1 MYYYWCTPRAPLG
14 NIGVDVFLVQ
24 VTVGEPDAAV
34 DLLEPIADGN
44 RMCVE
49 YTHVSANVPASF
61 AAPGMFPG
69 LSLPKFGKKAKE
81 ESGPKMR
88 QVRRFTPSL
97 AGQLQPP

>member
-1 MYYYWCTPRAPLG
+1 ML
-14 NIGVDVFLVQ
+14 Q

-34 DLLEPIADGN
+34 DLLEPIAEDN

-61 AAPGMFPG
+61 AAPGIFPG
-69 LSLPKFGKKAKE
+69 LSLPKFGKKARE

-88 QVRRFTPSL
+88 QVASFSCIAPLRNGALVKSL
-97 AGQLQPP
+97 RVEYILDCA